1 MANFTSIPPEEF
13 CKDITML
20 ESTDPN
26 SNIVF
31 NNLIQELINND
42 LFMNELLNKLV
53 KKANTMESSISSLQ
67 TAVTNIPNE
76 YLSTNGGKV
85 SGYLEAE
92 KLISKITNGVSHS
105 EIYIIPHV
113 PYELIE
119 PAHDT
124 QVYLKELTKW
134 ICSNY
139 PNTNMGIFI
148 GLAHPNSAGFVI
160 MNIYDTSTIKNNCP
174 EYASG
179 LYLDLGGNIN
189 IFTYRSYTWGFRS
202 L

>member
-1 MANFTSIPPEEF
+1 MANFSSVPPGEF
-13 CKDITML
+13 CKEISML
-20 ESTDPN
+20 ENTDPN
-26 SNIVF
+26 SNTIF

-42 LFMNELLNKLV
+42 LFMNALINKMAIKMDTL
-53 KKANTMESSISSLQ
+53 ESSMSSL
-67 TAVTNIPNE
+67 PNK
-76 YLSTNGGKV
+76 YLSVNSGGKV
-85 SGYLEAE
+85 SGSLEVE
-92 KLISKITNGVSHS
+92 KLISKISNGVSRS

-124 QVYLKELTKW
+124 QTYLQELTKW

-139 PNTNMGIFI
+139 PNTKMGIFI

-160 MNIYDTSTIKNNCP
+160 MNIYDTSIIKNKCP

-179 LYLDLGGNIN
+179 LYLDLSGNIN
-189 IFTYRSYTWGFRS
+189 IFTYRSYTWGYRC

>member
-1 MANFTSIPPEEF
+1 MANFSSVPPDEF
-13 CKDITML
+13 CKEISML
-20 ESTDPN
+20 ENTDPN
-26 SNIVF
+26 SNTIF
-31 NNLIQELINND
+31 NSLIQELINND
-42 LFMNELLNKLV
+42 LFMNALINKMA
-53 KKANTMESSISSLQ
+53 KKMDTLESTMSSL
-67 TAVTNIPNE
+67 PDK
-76 YLSTNGGKV
+76 YLSLNSGGKV
-85 SGYLEAE
+85 SGSSEVE
-92 KLISKITNGVSHS
+92 KLISKILNGVSRS

-124 QVYLKELTKW
+124 QTYLQELTKW

-139 PNTNMGIFI
+139 PNTKMGIFI

-160 MNIYDTSTIKNNCP
+160 MNIYDTSIIKNNCP

-179 LYLDLGGNIN
+179 LYLDLSGNIN
-189 IFTYRSYTWGFRS
+189 IFTYRSYTWGYRS